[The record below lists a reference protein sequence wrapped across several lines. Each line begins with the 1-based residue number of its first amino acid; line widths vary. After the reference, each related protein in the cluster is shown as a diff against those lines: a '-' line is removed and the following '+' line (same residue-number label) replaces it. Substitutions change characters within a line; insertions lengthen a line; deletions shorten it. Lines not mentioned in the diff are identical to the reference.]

1 MSSTY
6 GNKPSSISDPSQWHE
21 ISFQISIDRPVDWD
35 EVDMR
40 KWAHVVARY
49 TALTMARSLES
60 DDEKEDDDEEEIIKT
75 LLLGLRVDRINLVTD
90 DALHGIID
98 EFEE

>member
-1 MSSTY
+1 MMKMMTMSSTY
-6 GNKPSSISDPSQWHE
+6 GNKPSGLSEPSEWHE

-49 TALTMARSLES
+49 TALTMAKTLE
-60 DDEKEDDDEEEIIKT
+60 DEDDKEIIKT
-75 LLLGLRVDRINLVTD
+75 LLLGLKVDRINLVTD

>member
-1 MSSTY
+1 MSNVY
-6 GNKPSSISDPSQWHE
+6 GNKPSSISEPSQWHE

-40 KWAHVVARY
+40 KWAHTVARF
-49 TALTMARSLES
+49 TALVMARSLE
-60 DDEKEDDDEEEIIKT
+60 DDSAEDEDSEEVIKT
-75 LLLGLRVDRINLVTD
+75 LLLGLKVDRINLVTD